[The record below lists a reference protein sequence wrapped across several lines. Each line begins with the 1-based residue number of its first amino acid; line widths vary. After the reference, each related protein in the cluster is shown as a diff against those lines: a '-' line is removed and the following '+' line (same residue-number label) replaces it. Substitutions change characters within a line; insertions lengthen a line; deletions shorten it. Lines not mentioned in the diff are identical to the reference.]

1 MAKTLKTT
9 PIEESKSKKV
19 SETGL
24 QSMHAS
30 LRDQRKTSID
40 TKLQLKLGRIK
51 NTSLVKKQKKEIAR
65 SLTKLNASRIIASL
79 KK

>member
-1 MAKTLKTT
+1 MAKETKTT
-9 PIEESKSKKV
+9 PVKEDKIKKTPQ
-19 SETGL
+19 TGL
-24 QSMHAS
+24 QSLHAVV
-30 LRDQRKTSID
+30 RDQRKASID

-51 NTSLVKKQKKEIAR
+51 DTSLVKKQKKEIAR